1 MADPPALDELRKTYS
16 MRDVLKRVDVLGAM
30 LVAGSTALIIIGLD
44 LKAKGGRG
52 WTDGSVFGLIVAGS
66 VTRRSHEKGTKG

>member
-1 MADPPALDELRKTYS
+1 MADPPALDEIRKTYS

-44 LKAKGGRG
+44 LKTKGGRG
-52 WTDGSVFGLIVAGS
+52 WTDESVFGLIVAGS
-66 VTRRSHEKGTKG
+66 VHTSPQKEGMKG